1 MMHLTAITSSSIR
14 NIYQLVALLFHHSF
28 HLWPAL
34 LPCEMRAPPQRRG
47 KFYSFIWTKNKK
59 KPKEKHKNVL
69 FRCVWESWLSTDRS
83 TAFFA
88 HTLFCPIP
96 SNLNSILKSWMRV
109 VVFIRSCFHRCHRNV
124 CAHELWVIL
133 TAPDA
138 CTILPHLS
146 VSNIYIVVIE
156 LANCNLRRQLRFG
169 FSFFFS
175 IRCSLEWEKNV
186 RELEMMAV
194 TATHI

>member
-1 MMHLTAITSSSIR
+1 M
-14 NIYQLVALLFHHSF
+14 
-28 HLWPAL
+28 
-34 LPCEMRAPPQRRG
+34 
-47 KFYSFIWTKNKK
+47 
-59 KPKEKHKNVL
+59 
-69 FRCVWESWLSTDRS
+69 WESWLSTDRS

-169 FSFFFS
+169 FSFFFF
-175 IRCSLEWEKNV
+175 CSLEWEKMCENWRWWRSQPLTYKRAKCKTV
-186 RELEMMAV
+186 SYQPFERVVGGMA
-194 TATHI
+194 TKPF